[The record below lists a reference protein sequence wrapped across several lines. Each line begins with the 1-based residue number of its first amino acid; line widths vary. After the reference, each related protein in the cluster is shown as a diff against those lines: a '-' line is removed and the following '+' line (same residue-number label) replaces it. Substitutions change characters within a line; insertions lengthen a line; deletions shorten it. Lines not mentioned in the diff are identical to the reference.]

1 LRFAY
6 PPPGYRTHDTANE
19 PTPERDVQALKER
32 IDRLAEEIREARVDW
47 ERKRKDRSVTGAEPR
62 EDEEAAAG

>member
-1 LRFAY
+1 M
-6 PPPGYRTHDTANE
+6 ANE

-32 IDRLAEEIREARVDW
+32 IDRLAEEIRKARVDW
-47 ERKRKDRSVTGAEPR
+47 ERKRRDGSVPGAEPP